1 MSSRKILILTAL
13 VVALF
18 AFIVFVE
25 RKMPTTAERQQ
36 KGDLV
41 WDLPEDRIDS
51 VVVTSPAGVVE
62 LDRSGASAWRLARP
76 DPYPADGFAAS
87 DLVSQ
92 LARLKRAS
100 PDIPEAKPEDYGLA
114 SPTAKATIVWKE
126 NSKNAKKQ
134 TRTLEFGTEIPGTDA
149 TAARVAGTSTV
160 LFVATSLANAVKKKP
175 DDFKS
180 KDVFGS
186 SSDAARLDVDRGRGR
201 LSLVKKDAVW
211 WLRQPIADL
220 ADGDAAEKLIGALT
234 GLRVLE
240 FVASPQAPAL
250 ASFGLAPPLYRV
262 VLSDA
267 KGPGVSVDFGATRSD
282 GNSVYAR
289 RENQVF
295 TVASSI
301 VEDLSREAEAFREPR
316 LVRFDRASVVGV
328 DGAFAQSSF
337 SLARKDGGWSL
348 GPRAVTAPPV
358 DDLLSALLDVK
369 SKSFEDEAEGKAL
382 ASGRAA
388 ATVTVKLSA
397 GAEPASWVVK
407 FYPKGTEAEA
417 IVSGRPGAFLIA
429 GDPVSALETAFQ
441 KTAAAPSPV
450 PATAATAPAAPPP
463 PAPAVPKKKP

>member
-1 MSSRKILILTAL
+1 MSPKKILVLTAL

-25 RKMPTTAERQQ
+25 RKMPTTGERQQ

-51 VVVTSPAGVVE
+51 VVLTSPAGAVE
-62 LDRSGASAWRLARP
+62 LDRAGPSAWRLARP

-100 PDIPEAKPEDYGLA
+100 PDIPEARPEDYGLS
-114 SPTAKATIVWKE
+114 SPTAKATIGWKE
-126 NSKNAKKQ
+126 DPKAAKKQ

-160 LFVATSLANAVKKKP
+160 LFVPTSVASAVKKKP
-175 DDFKS
+175 DEFKS
-180 KDVFGS
+180 KEVFGS

-201 LSLVKKDAVW
+201 LSLEKKGAVW
-211 WLRQPIADL
+211 WLRQPISDL
-220 ADGDAAEKLIGALT
+220 AESDAAEKLIGALT

-240 FVASPQAPAL
+240 FVASPQKPGL
-250 ASFGLAPPLYRV
+250 ASFGLAPPLYHV
-262 VLSDA
+262 VLADA
-267 KGPGVSVDFGATRSD
+267 KGAGISVDFGATRSD

-301 VEDLSREAEAFREPR
+301 VEDLSREAEAFRDPH
-316 LVRFDRASVVGV
+316 LVRFDRASVVGL
-328 DGAFAQSSF
+328 DGAFGPSSF
-337 SLARKDGGWSL
+337 SLARKEGGWSL
-348 GPRAVTAPPV
+348 GSRAVTAPPV

-369 SKSFEDEAEGKAL
+369 SKSFEDEAQGKAL
-382 ASGRAA
+382 AAGRPA
-388 ATVTVKLSA
+388 ATVTVRLPA
-397 GAEPASWVVK
+397 GGEPSSWIVK
-407 FYPKGTEAEA
+407 FYPKGTETEA
-417 IVSGRPGAFLIA
+417 TVTGRPGAFLIA
-429 GDPVSALETAFQ
+429 GEPASALETAFQ
-441 KTAAAPSPV
+441 KAATAPTP
-450 PATAATAPAAPPP
+450 AATAPAAPPP
-463 PAPAVPKKKP
+463 VLAPPKKKP

>member
-13 VVALF
+13 VIALF

-25 RKMPTTAERQQ
+25 RKMPTTEERQQ

-51 VVVTSPAGVVE
+51 ITLTGPAGAIE
-62 LDRSGASAWRLARP
+62 LDRAGASAWRLARP
-76 DPYPADGFAAS
+76 EPPYPADGFAAS

-114 SPTAKATIVWKE
+114 SPSAKATIVWKE
-126 NSKNAKKQ
+126 DSKTARKQ

-160 LFVATSLANAVKKKP
+160 LFVPTTLANAVKKKP

-180 KDVFGS
+180 KEVFGS
-186 SSDAARLDVDRGRGR
+186 SLDAVRLDVDRGRGR
-201 LSLVKKDAVW
+201 LSLAKKDGVW
-211 WLRQPIADL
+211 WLRQPISDL
-220 ADGDAAEKLIGALT
+220 ADRDAAEKLVGALT
-234 GLRVLE
+234 GLRALE
-240 FVASPQAPAL
+240 FIASPQKPGL

-262 VLSDA
+262 ALADA
-267 KGPGVSVDFGATRSD
+267 KGPAISVDFGATRSD
-282 GNSVYAR
+282 GNSVYAE

-316 LVRFDRASVVGV
+316 LVRFDRASAVGL

-337 SLARKDGGWSL
+337 SLVRREGGWSL
-348 GPRAVTAPPV
+348 GPRAVTAPAV

-369 SKSFEDEAEGKAL
+369 SKSFEDDAEGKAL
-382 ASGRAA
+382 AGGRPA
-388 ATVTVKLSA
+388 ATVTVRLAA
-397 GAEPASWVVK
+397 GAEPSSWTVK
-407 FYPKGTEAEA
+407 FYPKGTETEA
-417 IVSGRPGAFLIA
+417 TVSGRPGAFLIA

-441 KTAAAPSPV
+441 KAAAAPT
-450 PATAATAPAAPPP
+450 PAPTTAAPAAAS
-463 PAPAVPKKKP
+463 PALPSPPKKKP

>member
-1 MSSRKILILTAL
+1 MSAKKILILTAL
-13 VVALF
+13 VIALF

-25 RKMPTTAERQQ
+25 RKMPTTEERQQ

-51 VVVTSPAGVVE
+51 VVLTSPAGLVE
-62 LDRSGASAWRLARP
+62 LDRAGASAWRLARP

-92 LARLKRAS
+92 LARLKRSS
-100 PDIPEAKPEDYGLA
+100 PDAPEARPEDYGLA
-114 SPTAKATIVWKE
+114 SPSAKATIGWKE
-126 NSKNAKKQ
+126 DSKAAKQ
-134 TRTLEFGTEIPGTDA
+134 TRTLEFGIEIPGTDA

-160 LFVATSLANAVKKKP
+160 LFVPTSLANAVRKKP
-175 DDFKS
+175 DEFKS
-180 KDVFGS
+180 KEVFGS
-186 SSDAARLDVDRGRGR
+186 SSEAARLDVDRGRGR
-201 LSLVKKDAVW
+201 LSVEKKNGIW
-211 WLRQPIADL
+211 WLRQPISDL
-220 ADGDAAEKLIGALT
+220 ADRDAAEKLVGALT

-240 FVASPQAPAL
+240 FVASPQKPGL
-250 ASFGLAPPLYRV
+250 ASFGLAPPLYHV
-262 VLSDA
+262 VLADA

-316 LVRFDRASVVGV
+316 LVRFDRASVVGL
-328 DGAFAQSSF
+328 DGAFAQSRF
-337 SLARKDGGWSL
+337 SLARKEAGWSL
-348 GPRAVTAPPV
+348 GSRAVTAPPV

-382 ASGRAA
+382 AAGQAA
-388 ATVTVKLSA
+388 ATVTARLSA

-407 FYPKGTEAEA
+407 FYPKGTETEA
-417 IVSGRPGAFLIA
+417 TVSGRPGAFLIA
-429 GDPVSALETAFQ
+429 GDPASALETAFQ
-441 KTAAAPSPV
+441 KAAAAPT
-450 PATAATAPAAPPP
+450 PAPTAAATAPAAPPP
-463 PAPAVPKKKP
+463 PTSPTLRKKP